1 MVASIRSLHLV
12 SKTEHDAGQSTYAVK
27 LVQSIH
33 ALNKLDSGNQSSIR
47 ARKQRELRDKK
58 RAEKVKN
65 MTALGGTVTRL
76 GMCLLGW
83 GRTVVVKKQKTC
95 RKSICPLASTDER
108 QV

>member
-65 MTALGGTVTRL
+65 MTALGGTVTGL

-83 GRTVVVKKQKTC
+83 GTNR
-95 RKSICPLASTDER
+95 RR
-108 QV
+108 QITKNMPEKYLPIGKYR